1 MTSSE
6 QAPHSDEPATPSAAE
21 TDALTN
27 PAARSEIT
35 GIRTPAS
42 DKRRD
47 WSGSAN
53 FRGAWMSSGV
63 SFFAFG
69 VMFTIAMP
77 DNFVMGISLLALGV
91 VFFTLAGTKRA
102 PGDGP
107 ADETDAAPDAA
118 PGKAPGEAP
127 AGTPS
132 DNSAG

>member
-1 MTSSE
+1 
-6 QAPHSDEPATPSAAE
+6 
-21 TDALTN
+21 
-27 PAARSEIT
+27 
-35 GIRTPAS
+35 
-42 DKRRD
+42 
-47 WSGSAN
+47 
-53 FRGAWMSSGV
+53 MSSGV

-107 ADETDAAPDAA
+107 GDGPAEE
-118 PGKAPGEAP
+118 PGTASGEAP
-127 AGTPS
+127 TGRPS